1 MGFFPVDAKTIDY
14 YRSTGRSADAVAA
27 LEGYWKAQQMFG
39 VSKKGDIDYTEV
51 LSLDLDTV
59 RPSLSGPKR
68 PQDRIE
74 LGKLKS
80 KFTELF
86 SQPPASNGFSK
97 KPEDLGKRFK
107 TTDGVDIGSGD
118 GMIAAITSGTNTSN
132 PRAFL

>member
-1 MGFFPVDAKTIDY
+1 MGFFAVDAKTIDY

-86 SQPPASNGFSK
+86 AQPPANNGFSK
-97 KPEDLGKRFK
+97 KPEDLPKRFK
-107 TTDGVDIGSGD
+107 TRHGVEIRPRHSI
-118 GMIAAITSGTNTSN
+118 IAA
-132 PRAFL
+132 